1 MSEHIDIQA
10 YESVV
15 EGLRLYAGNSL
26 LVDMSST
33 NYSLA
38 TAVPFKKVCSG
49 VSPIASMKA
58 VKNKVEQDGFRA
70 AMLRD
75 GVAVVKFLAW
85 RKVCC

>member
-1 MSEHIDIQA
+1 MNRLP
-10 YESVV
+10 

-58 VKNKVEQDGFRA
+58 VKNKVEQMA
-70 AMLRD
+70 LVLR
-75 GVAVVKFLAW
+75 
-85 RKVCC
+85 CCGMVWLW